1 MWAYLVKNLVVEVGY
16 ALAKLMKL
24 YCDDQV
30 AMHIA
35 SNHVIYERTKHK
47 KDLLI
52 HRDKIQ
58 SNKTITFFVSCNHQL
73 THLSTKL
80 LR

>member
-1 MWAYLVKNLVVEVGY
+1 MRVYLVKNLVVEVGY
-16 ALAKLMKL
+16 ALAELMKL

-35 SNHVIYERTKHK
+35 SNHVFYERTKHK
-47 KDLLI
+47 MDLSI

-58 SNKTITFFVSCNHQL
+58 SNKTITINTFINQIVKM
-73 THLSTKL
+73 T
-80 LR
+80 